1 MQSAEQ
7 KLGSHAPHRRRAW
20 RWFALPVVFIGYLAC
35 AELFG
40 PASRFRH
47 ADLVVIAGALLGVPA
62 SILLAIALRQGL
74 SHARTLFSSLKWWH
88 WLWALTVVSALT
100 WRIRAASEIASEP
113 VDAWAA
119 ARIGMDVVLAFVL
132 LCRLT
137 LRRTEWLG
145 SMLRG
150 LVGALTVFGMV
161 CLASTAWSVFPP
173 WTLFKSCEYL
183 VDIALLA
190 AILESLDSP
199 EEFRNLFNWTWTLY
213 GGLLLSV
220 WLGTI
225 VWPHEAFYGQVL
237 QRGAALESR
246 LQGVLPAIS
255 SNDVGTYA
263 AILGLVSL
271 ARLFPASEERFHK
284 PWYVLLLLGS
294 LVTMVLAQTRTAFAG
309 FAFGGFF
316 ILLYSKRGKLG
327 PLLTFVVAPTL
338 ALATMG
344 GLVWSFFERGQ
355 TEAQLATLSSR
366 AQWWASAWQT
376 FLERPLTGFGA
387 YAAGRFAVL
396 AKLGLG
402 ETSTLHSD
410 YLDVLVGTSIWG
422 MIPFIVALLGTWW
435 LLLRYVRNSSSNP
448 QAHQLAYEGLVVLAL
463 LTFRSVFMTMLT
475 WHPPLHFLA
484 ILGYAEYVR
493 RRRRALI
500 RVKVRQLSD
509 LQVEYPD
516 PQLEL
521 VFETRY
527 PAISFGARPPA
538 EEESP

>member
-1 MQSAEQ
+1 MPSAEE
-7 KLGSHAPHRRRAW
+7 KLGSPALHRGRAGW
-20 RWFALPVVFIGYLAC
+20 WFALPVAFIGYLGC
-35 AELFG
+35 AALFG
-40 PASRFRH
+40 FASRFSH
-47 ADLVVIAGALLGVPA
+47 ADLVVIAGALLAVPA
-62 SILLAIALRQGL
+62 IVVLASALRQGL

-100 WRIRAASEIASEP
+100 WRIRGASEIASQP

-119 ARIGMDVVLAFVL
+119 VRIGIDMVVAFILPGRLA
-132 LCRLT
+132 
-137 LRRTEWLG
+137 LRRTHWLG

-150 LVGALTVFGMV
+150 LVGALTVFGLV
-161 CLASTAWSVFPP
+161 CLASTAWSVFPT
-173 WTLFKSCEYL
+173 WTLYKSVEYL
-183 VDIALLA
+183 IDIALLA

-199 EEFRNLFNWTWTLY
+199 LQFRNLFNWTWTLY

-220 WLGTI
+220 WLGTLL
-225 VWPHEAFYGQVL
+225 WPHEAFYGQIL

-271 ARLFPASEERFHK
+271 TRLFPASRERFPK
-284 PWYVLLLLGS
+284 PWYILLLIGS

-309 FAFGGFF
+309 FAFGGLF

-327 PLLTFVVAPTL
+327 ALLTFVVAPVL

-344 GLVWSFFERGQ
+344 GLIWSFLERGQ

-366 AQWWASAWQT
+366 AQWWSFAWQT

-410 YLDVLVGTSIWG
+410 YLDVLVGTGI
-422 MIPFIVALLGTWW
+422 
-435 LLLRYVRNSSSNP
+435 
-448 QAHQLAYEGLVVLAL
+448 
-463 LTFRSVFMTMLT
+463 
-475 WHPPLHFLA
+475 
-484 ILGYAEYVR
+484 
-493 RRRRALI
+493 
-500 RVKVRQLSD
+500 
-509 LQVEYPD
+509 
-516 PQLEL
+516 
-521 VFETRY
+521 
-527 PAISFGARPPA
+527 
-538 EEESP
+538 